1 VKKRTCTLG
10 LNGPWGES
18 SSVFV
23 RVSFTFPKSYPHELH
38 PGGTP
43 VVDLERSPLISIR
56 NRAFMLRR
64 LRMLRETRRPCLEAC
79 LRFLLYGNEDEKQRR
94 TAHIAYD
101 SSSDEETSLPRSK
114 REPIATPLHSYK
126 NIAEPVTSQGVFGPN
141 GEPHQATIE
150 GWLIDPNNRP
160 ARLLQPCSTTHSPES
175 SS

>member
-1 VKKRTCTLG
+1 VKRRTCTLG

-23 RVSFTFPKSYPHELH
+23 RVSFTFPKSYPHELR

-43 VVDLERSPLISIR
+43 TVDLERSPLISIR

-94 TAHIAYD
+94 TANIVYD
-101 SSSDEETSLPRSK
+101 SSSDEETTSLPRSK
-114 REPIATPLHSYK
+114 REPIGRPLHSEK

-141 GEPHQATIE
+141 GRSLQTII
-150 GWLIDPNNRP
+150 GDWL
-160 ARLLQPCSTTHSPES
+160 TGE
-175 SS
+175 

>member
-1 VKKRTCTLG
+1 VKRRTCTLG

-23 RVSFTFPKSYPHELH
+23 RVSFTFPKGYPQDVH

-79 LRFLLYGNEDEKQRR
+79 LRFLLYGNEDERQRR

-101 SSSDEETSLPRSK
+101 SSSDEEMSSLMRSK
-114 REPIATPLHSYK
+114 RDIVTPLHSDK

-141 GEPHQATIE
+141 GLSLF
-150 GWLIDPNNRP
+150 WLP
-160 ARLLQPCSTTHSPES
+160 
-175 SS
+175 

>member
-1 VKKRTCTLG
+1 VTKRTCTLG
-10 LNGPWGES
+10 LNGPWGVS

-43 VVDLERSPLISIR
+43 TVDLERSPLISIR

-64 LRMLRETRRPCLEAC
+64 LRMLRETHRPCLEAC

-94 TAHIAYD
+94 TAHIVYD
-101 SSSDEETSLPRSK
+101 SSSDEETSLMRAK
-114 REPIATPLHSYK
+114 RERIVTPMHNLNEK

-141 GEPHQATIE
+141 GMSHRAV
-150 GWLIDPNNRP
+150 LKD
-160 ARLLQPCSTTHSPES
+160 
-175 SS
+175 